1 MRPFLA
7 RIAAWHAALAPQG
20 KQFLLT
26 GIKPVWEGWI
36 GTNFFDYANPNTFTN
51 LDPAKDPQTGI
62 SASVQVGYA
71 AVCTGSGECPAA
83 GEITQAQ
90 LDAALNSYF
99 EFAAGVVASAE
110 IPRHKILTHA
120 GTFFGAVPTK
130 TVLFNSPAPSVTMR
144 AKAGWSLY
152 ANAYDPRT
160 STGLSEALDLIR
172 GAPWAAAEWRYMGG
186 LNASLPPQQQW
197 YEAFNNTFSLRN
209 NRLVDVYNIEN
220 IPPEALAAAQQI
232 LAEAPPC
239 LVDSAAALSSARLN
253 ATHLRLSWTPG
264 AGADSQL
271 LSASSSPD
279 TGFSGNLLLAD
290 VASQQLP
297 RSSASFDLALP
308 ALPAFWTILSSGCGG
323 TQVAVAA
330 VEAAAS

>member
-1 MRPFLA
+1 MPYSPLE
-7 RIAAWHAALAPQG
+7 
-20 KQFLLT
+20 LLL
-26 GIKPVWEGWI
+26 GPHLISP
-36 GTNFFDYANPNTFTN
+36 NPNSFTN

-71 AVCTGSGECPAA
+71 AVCTGGSECPAA

-99 EFAAGVVASAE
+99 EFAAGVVASAG

-130 TVLFNSPAPSVTMR
+130 TVVFNSPAPSVTTR

-152 ANAYDPRT
+152 ANAFDPRT
-160 STGLSEALDLIR
+160 ATGLSEALDLLE

-197 YEAFNNTFSLRN
+197 YAAFNNTITLRN

-220 IPPEALAAAQQI
+220 IPNEALAAAQQI
-232 LAEAPPC
+232 LAESPPC
-239 LVDSAAALSSARLN
+239 LVDSAAALTSARLN
-253 ATHLRLSWTPG
+253 ATHSRLSWTPG
-264 AGADSQL
+264 ADADSQL
-271 LSASSSPD
+271 LSVSASPD
-279 TGFSGNLLLAD
+279 TGFSGNLLLPD
-290 VASQQLP
+290 VALQQLP
-297 RSSASFDLALP
+297 GSASSFDLALP
-308 ALPAFWTILSSGCGG
+308 ELPAFWTILSSGCGG

-330 VEAAAS
+330 VAAVAS